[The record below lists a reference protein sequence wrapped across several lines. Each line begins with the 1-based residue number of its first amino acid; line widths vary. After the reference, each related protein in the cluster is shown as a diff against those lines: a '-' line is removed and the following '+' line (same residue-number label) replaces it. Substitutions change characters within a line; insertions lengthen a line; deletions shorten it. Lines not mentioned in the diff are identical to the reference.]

1 MFDIGLPEMFIIGV
15 LALIVVGPKDLPKTI
30 KLVTTWIRKAR
41 MMARDFQSGVDEMVR
56 ESELGD
62 VKKQLTEG
70 SSALKKEL
78 EGTVGTDIAKDLDL
92 SEDETKKVVSNSDAD
107 LDLDDVMEPSDASD
121 DAQTAPLGDAGE
133 AEMTAAAPD
142 APELVD
148 DDVMPIAE
156 PPAKTE
162 QTS

>member
-1 MFDIGLPEMFIIGV
+1 MFDIGLPEMLVIGV

-30 KLVTTWIRKAR
+30 KMVTTWIRKAR

-70 SSALKKEL
+70 SNELKKEL
-78 EGTVGTDIAKDLDL
+78 ENTVGTDIAKDLDL

-107 LDLDDVMEPSDASD
+107 LDLDEVMEPSDAA
-121 DAQTAPLGDAGE
+121 DAPGDAGE
-133 AEMTAAAPD
+133 AELTAAAPD
-142 APELVD
+142 VD
-148 DDVMPIAE
+148 DDVMPISEA
-156 PPAKTE
+156 PAKTE
-162 QTS
+162 KTS